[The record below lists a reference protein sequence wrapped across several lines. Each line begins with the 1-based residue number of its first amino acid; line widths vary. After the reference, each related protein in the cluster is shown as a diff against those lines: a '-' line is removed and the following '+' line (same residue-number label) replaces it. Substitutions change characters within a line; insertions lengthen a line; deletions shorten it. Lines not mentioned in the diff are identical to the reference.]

1 MPDAPTKKLIR
12 KAVSALPK
20 PVGGVSKKVPG
31 GGGVARPVANGVPT
45 KRLIQ
50 REDAAPKPVAGPVK
64 KLVRQGAT
72 QPKPVTGTVKKIAG
86 KAQPAPKRYDDD
98 DDEGTLDPTDL
109 RGGWSAAQE
118 TIDSTSTWAVTF
130 KPGTQAQ
137 LIKFL
142 QQSPYASFRRHWIR
156 RVAGL
161 RAYVCLQSFNRDCP
175 LCDVGDRASAVASFN
190 IAVVGDDGEAVL
202 KSWDAGVRITQTL
215 KTFANDQKIGPL
227 NKRTLYFA
235 VSKTEATQRQQ
246 ANTLITPARE
256 RDLQEDYGIP
266 PMEDEAIERLL
277 EKAYTNE
284 VVQMNSA
291 KELQQV
297 ADELMN
303 EGESGTS
310 SQQSQG
316 WGG

>member
-1 MPDAPTKKLIR
+1 MTMPDTPTKKLVR
-12 KAVSALPK
+12 KAVGALPK
-20 PVGGVSKKVPG
+20 PVGGMAKKVPG
-31 GGGVARPVANGVPT
+31 GGGVARPNGVS
-45 KRLIQ
+45 KRVAP
-50 REDAAPKPVAGPVK
+50 REDAEPKPVTGPVK

-72 QPKPVTGTVKKIAG
+72 AQPKPVKKLVAG
-86 KAQPAPKRYDDD
+86 KATALPKTPKTYDDD
-98 DDEGTLDPTDL
+98 DGDLDPTDL

-137 LIKFL
+137 IVKFL

-235 VSKTEATQRQQ
+235 VSKTESTQRQQ

-256 RDLQEDYGIP
+256 RDLLEDYGIP
-266 PMEDEAIERLL
+266 PMSDEDIERLL

-284 VVQMNSA
+284 VVQMNTA

-303 EGESGTS
+303 EDSGT
-310 SQQSQG
+310 QSGQGSG
-316 WGG
+316 WGGS